1 MLNIVTDGAAS
12 QEQWEA
18 ELAKELED
26 LGLGEEGSTGGEDG
40 DIQTLEGEEQWE
52 NDLKLILDAHPSSSN
67 DT

>member
-1 MLNIVTDGAAS
+1 MVYIAADGAVS

-40 DIQTLEGEEQWE
+40 DMPTLEGEEQWE
-52 NDLKLILDAHPSSSN
+52 NELKLILDAHPDN